1 MKPEDRPSAFERL
14 STAVHT
20 SDLTVDPDHRS
31 DADYIIALGVA
42 GSRHSA
48 VASPLMHL
56 HLSGTNT
63 NLKAAYNSVLALAKR
78 LNAKKNW
85 RLNGTALQAVALHS
99 LSHHVVPICPHCHG
113 RKFEVCDGAPTL
125 SAEACKHCHGT
136 GRRPIQKKHRDQIQ
150 QLIAV
155 LESIDEVTERA
166 VARLVR

>member
-1 MKPEDRPSAFERL
+1 MSERPSAFERL

-20 SDLTVDPDHRS
+20 SDLTVDAEHRT

-42 GSRHSA
+42 CSRHSA

-63 NLKAAYNSVLALAKR
+63 NLRAAYNSVLSLAKR
-78 LNAKKNW
+78 LNAKKGW
-85 RLNGTALQAVALHS
+85 RLNGRALDTVALQS
-99 LSHHVVPICPHCHG
+99 LSHHVSPTCPHCHG
-113 RKFEVCDGAPTL
+113 RKFEVLEGTPTL
-125 SAEACKHCHGT
+125 SAEACKRCHGT
-136 GRRPIQKKHRDQIQ
+136 GRRPVQKKHRDQIQ
-150 QLIAV
+150 QLITV